1 MTRYVY
7 PPRPKS
13 KIKPDQLPFME
24 SQGVYLWQPKFDG
37 DRCVAAL
44 DDHKALLSNR
54 HGRWHSPH
62 TFPEIRS
69 ELLDLKVPNGT
80 HYLDGELIKHQGQA
94 VLVLF
99 DVLQWVKYLTG
110 KSQTERLEI
119 LDDLGGDPHESL
131 PVNRISDHLWVSHHG
146 LSNFCDRFSDFIKN
160 PLLEGLMLRLAS
172 STLSNWGSCEY
183 EVDWQIRCRRPNKN
197 YRF

>member
-13 KIKPDQLPFME
+13 KIKPEQLAFME
-24 SQGVYLWQPKFDG
+24 SQGIYLWQPKFDG

-44 DDHKALLSNR
+44 DNGKAVLSNR
-54 HGRWHSPH
+54 HGKWHSSH
-62 TFPEIRS
+62 AFPEIRS
-69 ELLDLKVPNGT
+69 ELSALKVPSGT
-80 HYLDGELIKHQGQA
+80 HYLDGELIKYQNHP

-110 KSQTERLEI
+110 TTQTDRLKI
-119 LDDLGGDPHESL
+119 LDDLGGKPHDSL
-131 PVNRISDHLWVSHHG
+131 PVNRIDDHLWVCHYG
-146 LSNFCDRFSDFIKN
+146 DSNFCDRFSEFVDQ
-160 PLLEGLMLRLAS
+160 PVLEGLVLRKKAS
-172 STLSNWGSCEY
+172 VLSNWGAREY
-183 EVDWQIRCRRPNKN
+183 EVDWQIRCRRPAKN